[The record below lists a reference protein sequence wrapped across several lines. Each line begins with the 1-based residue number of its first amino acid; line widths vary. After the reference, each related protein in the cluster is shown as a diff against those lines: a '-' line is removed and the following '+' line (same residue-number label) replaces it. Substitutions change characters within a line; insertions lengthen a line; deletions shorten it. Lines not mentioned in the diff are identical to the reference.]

1 MNKEKLAA
9 FFGVSRATAFNMI
22 NDKRHA
28 ALFVDKYLTESDI
41 DEFIASGKI
50 SRFETIPSLRFDPDI
65 KEFINL
71 VKTLRVSKMNLLFY
85 SFIEYIEKNKTT
97 PKKMNLNNFLLYF
110 SRRIEEFSKITKDMK
125 RKMTDDELFGEAVT
139 IMFLYPATFL
149 KIQKFIKN
157 DFREIYEIGKDN
169 IAVQFFVGEY
179 IIGTNPKLTIKK
191 DFSSEENREELI
203 KIIEKYY
210 KAQDEQNS

>member
-1 MNKEKLAA
+1 
-9 FFGVSRATAFNMI
+9 
-22 NDKRHA
+22 
-28 ALFVDKYLTESDI
+28 
-41 DEFIASGKI
+41 
-50 SRFETIPSLRFDPDI
+50 
-65 KEFINL
+65 
-71 VKTLRVSKMNLLFY
+71 MNLLFY